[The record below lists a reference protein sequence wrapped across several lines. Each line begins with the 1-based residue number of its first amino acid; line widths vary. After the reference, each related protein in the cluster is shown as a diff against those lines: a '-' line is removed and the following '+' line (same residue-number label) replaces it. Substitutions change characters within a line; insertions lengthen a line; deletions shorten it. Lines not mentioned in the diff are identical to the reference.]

1 MGENEMINIIKFSYK
16 FIEGQKTKIDEVP
29 IATSKQINK
38 EEAYDFLKNHY
49 FRNSKPYQIT
59 VLSVRV
65 MKE

>member
-1 MGENEMINIIKFSYK
+1 MINIIKFSYK
-16 FIEGQKTKIDEVP
+16 FFEGQKTRIGEVP

-49 FRNSKPYQIT
+49 FRSSKPYQIT